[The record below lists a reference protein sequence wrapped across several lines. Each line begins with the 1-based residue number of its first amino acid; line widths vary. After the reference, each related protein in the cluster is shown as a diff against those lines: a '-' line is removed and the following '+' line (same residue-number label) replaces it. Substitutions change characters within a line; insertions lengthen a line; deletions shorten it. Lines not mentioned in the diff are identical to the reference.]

1 MGVILRFTIF
11 MCGRFGDGCK
21 AKCSGLG
28 MSVCEV
34 LGGGRCGG
42 WIAGGC
48 RDLCGGVGGG
58 GGLRVC
64 GETSGVGGHVKR
76 LKTTDLRLRGQEKQT
91 ARVFSFVIY
100 V

>member
-1 MGVILRFTIF
+1 MVVR
-11 MCGRFGDGCK
+11 RS
-21 AKCSGLG
+21 ARGLD

-34 LGGGRCGG
+34 MGGGRCGG
-42 WIAGGC
+42 WGAGGC
-48 RDLCGGVGGG
+48 REMCGCGVAGVGVGRRG
-58 GGLRVC
+58 VGVGRRGDWGVRVC

-76 LKTTDLRLRGQEKQT
+76 LKTTDLRLRGQEKHR